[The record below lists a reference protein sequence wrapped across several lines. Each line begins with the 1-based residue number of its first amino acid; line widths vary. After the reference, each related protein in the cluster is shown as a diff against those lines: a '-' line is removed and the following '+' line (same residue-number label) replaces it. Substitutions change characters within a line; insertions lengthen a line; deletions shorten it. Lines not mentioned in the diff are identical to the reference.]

1 MALRRRGTNAG
12 YLTNKANRNQRTQR
26 AGTLRLTGQNNDGLI
41 WGTQNNYISNTKHI
55 QEETS
60 DTTHHTISS

>member
-26 AGTLRLTGQNNDGLI
+26 AGTPQTAKTLRLTYRLRSEQ
-41 WGTQNNYISNTKHI
+41 
-55 QEETS
+55 
-60 DTTHHTISS
+60 